1 MKGDIFK
8 CFANPIEPTGR
19 LCCHVTLSCVHISAP
34 RLAGCSSGQH
44 RAAPDQSGSS
54 NADM

>member
-1 MKGDIFK
+1 MKGEIFK
-8 CFANPIEPTGR
+8 YFANPIEAQGR
-19 LCCHVTLSCVHISAP
+19 LWRHVTLSCVHISAP

>member
-1 MKGDIFK
+1 MKGEIFK
-8 CFANPIEPTGR
+8 YFANPIEATGR
-19 LCCHVTLSCVHISAP
+19 LWRHVTLSCVHISAP